1 MKKATF
7 LWPKQFN
14 VNKINTLEG
23 YLGDIGQLHHICS
36 FKGFDDV
43 RQPDLIVLKFLT
55 EGLPTQINWI
65 IDLNGGNCIM
75 PLERPSQHIGKMS
88 NFCLPNNAS
97 VASLPMKLE
106 TPDSW
111 TATHVAILRYMEDVI
126 LSPTSSGQ
134 KMCIELYTSIF
145 TRLF

>member
-7 LWPKQFN
+7 PWPKQFN

-23 YLGDIGQLHHICS
+23 LLGDIGQLHHICS

-43 RQPDLIVLKFLT
+43 WQPDLIVLKFLT

-75 PLERPSQHIGKMS
+75 PS
-88 NFCLPNNAS
+88 
-97 VASLPMKLE
+97 
-106 TPDSW
+106 
-111 TATHVAILRYMEDVI
+111 
-126 LSPTSSGQ
+126 
-134 KMCIELYTSIF
+134 
-145 TRLF
+145 